1 MKNYKD
7 KFGNAAKIEPVKI
20 YPYKGAETKIK
31 GFRLWVYSEY
41 DKNFVYFVSV
51 YESFAEA
58 ENKLKELS
66 CGTFKEG

>member
-7 KFGNAAKIEPVKI
+7 KFGNAAKIESVKI
-20 YPYKGAETKIK
+20 YPYKGAETKIES
-31 GFRLWVYSEY
+31 FRLWVYSEY

-51 YESFAEA
+51 YESFAKA

-66 CGTFKEG
+66 CGTFKEV